1 MINAILIDPKDNV
14 ATVTEPAACGADV
27 LCRCGALSLAVTALS
42 SIPCYHKIAV
52 RFITCGEPVLKYG
65 EVIGYAREDIP
76 AGGYVHTHNV
86 SDSPE
91 EVDAS

>member
-1 MINAILIDPKDNV
+1 MTSAILIDPKDNV

-27 LCRCGALSLAVTALS
+27 VCRCGELCLTMTALS
-42 SIPCYHKIAV
+42 AIPQYHKIAI
-52 RFITCGEPVLKYG
+52 RFISREEPVRKYG

-86 SDSPE
+86 SDSSE
-91 EVDAS
+91 EVAVS

>member
-1 MINAILIDPKDNV
+1 MINAILIDSKDNV

-42 SIPCYHKIAV
+42 AIPCYHKIAV
-52 RFITCGEPVLKYG
+52 QFLSRGEPVLKYG

-86 SDSPE
+86 SDSSE
-91 EVDAS
+91 EVAVS